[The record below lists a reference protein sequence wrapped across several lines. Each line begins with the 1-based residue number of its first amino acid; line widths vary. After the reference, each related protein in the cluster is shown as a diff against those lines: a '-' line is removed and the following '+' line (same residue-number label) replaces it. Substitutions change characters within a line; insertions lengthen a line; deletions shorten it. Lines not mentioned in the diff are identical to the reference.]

1 MTGTGILLSHLSKRY
16 GDVVIVN
23 DVSLEINP
31 GEFLVLL
38 GPSGS
43 GKTTILR
50 MIAGFLDVSAGD
62 ILIGRRSVKNV
73 PAYDRDIGVVFQN
86 YALFPH
92 MSVLENVAFGLRMR
106 GMSKRER
113 QEQARHML
121 SLVHLERH
129 ANRYPSQ
136 LSGGEQQR
144 VALARALAIK
154 PRVLLMDEPLGALDR
169 KLRLAVREEITSLQ
183 RSLGITTVFVTHDQ
197 EEALSMADRVV
208 ILHQGTVQDVGTPTA
223 IYERPA
229 NRFVAGF
236 IGNINFLHGAIGRV
250 EGAAKFVDLPEVGI
264 SCQVEAP
271 DLRVGHQVTIGIR
284 PERLTLDPSH
294 DYPNRFQATIEGT
307 TYLGDLLY
315 YQLRTPMGA
324 TLTATRLSTGDTRL
338 LNPGESV
345 AAGWRDSDA
354 VALTA

>member
-16 GDVVIVN
+16 GDLVIVN
-23 DVSLEINP
+23 DVSLEIHP

-50 MIAGFLDVSAGD
+50 MIAGFLDVSMGD
-62 ILIGRRSVKNV
+62 ILIGDRSVKNV

-92 MSVLENVAFGLRMR
+92 MSVLDNVAFGLRMR

-113 QEQARHML
+113 QEQARHLL
-121 SLVHLERH
+121 SLVDLERH
-129 ANRYPSQ
+129 VKRFPSQ

-169 KLRLAVREEITSLQ
+169 KLRLAVREEITSIQ
-183 RSLGITTVFVTHDQ
+183 RNLGITTVFVTHDQ
-197 EEALSMADRVV
+197 EEALTMADRVV
-208 ILHQGTVQDVGTPTA
+208 ILHHGVVQDIGTPTK
-223 IYERPA
+223 IYERPV

-236 IGNINFLHGAIGRV
+236 IGNINFLSGAVERV
-250 EGAAKFVDLPEVGI
+250 DGPAKIVDLPELGI
-264 SCQVEAP
+264 SCRVEAP
-271 DLRVGHQVTIGIR
+271 DLDSGQLVTIGIR
-284 PERLTLDPSH
+284 PERLRLDPGE
-294 DYPNRFQATIEGT
+294 DRPNRFQALIEGT

-315 YQLRTPMGA
+315 YQLRTPMGL
-324 TLTATRLSTGDTRL
+324 TLMATRLSSGDARPHS
-338 LNPGESV
+338 PGETV
-345 AAGWRDSDA
+345 TVGWRDHDA

>member
-1 MTGTGILLSHLSKRY
+1 MAGTGIVLSHLSKRY
-16 GDVVIVN
+16 GDLTVVD
-23 DVSLEINP
+23 DVSLEIEP

-50 MIAGFLDVSAGD
+50 MIAGFLDVSEGD
-62 ILIGRRSVKNV
+62 ILIGGRSVRNV

-92 MSVLENVAFGLRMR
+92 MSVLDNVAFGLRMR
-106 GMSKRER
+106 KMAKQER
-113 QEQARHML
+113 YEQARQML
-121 SLVHLERH
+121 ALVDLAQH

-169 KLRLAVREEITSLQ
+169 KLRLSVREEITAIQ
-183 RSLGITTVFVTHDQ
+183 RNLGITTVFVTHDQ
-197 EEALSMADRVV
+197 EEALTMADRIV
-208 ILHQGTVQDVGTPTA
+208 ILRQGLVEDIGTPSA

-236 IGNINFLHGAIGRV
+236 IGNINFLTGLARSGTSSGTVV
-250 EGAAKFVDLPEVGI
+250 ELPEIGI
-264 SCQVEAP
+264 SCQIDGVAL
-271 DLRVGHQVTIGIR
+271 DAGQSVTIGIR
-284 PERLTLDPSH
+284 PERLALDPGPDRQH
-294 DYPNRFQATIEGT
+294 RFQARVEGT
-307 TYLGDLLY
+307 TYLGDILY
-315 YQLRTPMGA
+315 YQLRTPAGHNLM
-324 TLTATRLSTGDTRL
+324 ATRLSGNAGGSFRTGET
-338 LNPGESV
+338 V
-345 AAGWRDSDA
+345 TVGWRDGDA